1 MKKELSLE
9 QNYNKLQNCE
19 LFLLDMD
26 GTLYLGD
33 NVFPCALEFINFLEE
48 NGKRYIYLTNNS
60 SRAGTDYVDR
70 LRGLGFPCDTE
81 HVYTSGMATAEY
93 LNQYYKDRYIYV
105 VGTRTFY
112 NEIKSAGLKAFNTS
126 DYDGT
131 DFEELREKLD
141 EENNI
146 PVVCVGFDTE
156 LVYRDLDLAVHFL
169 RRDAAFIA
177 ANPDWV
183 CPMPKGEVLPDCG
196 SICALLTASSGK
208 EPVYIGKPNRNMVD
222 IISRMT
228 GVANEKICCV
238 GDRLYTDIAVA
249 QNSGAVSVC
258 VLTGEADEQMI
269 SEMETKPDYTLDD
282 IGGLTSIMKLVR

>member
-33 NVFPCALEFINFLEE
+33 NVFPSALEFINFLEE

-112 NEIKSAGLKAFNTS
+112 NEIKSAGLKAFNAS

-156 LVYRDLDLAVHFL
+156 LVYRDLDIAVHFL

-228 GVANEKICCV
+228 GVSNEKICCV

-282 IGGLTSIMKLVR
+282 IGVLSSIMKLVR